1 MKTPDW
7 KLEQDDCLA
16 KMKQF
21 IPKTFQLTM
30 TSPPYFGKLRRYG
43 GKGPLM
49 TLIEYANWQV
59 ECIMEAVRITDGVV
73 LWVANNPV
81 IGGHYKPA
89 NELIIDVVSR
99 HSEVVVKRPII
110 WHKNAGSSAKDWL
123 RNDYEQILVFGNAK
137 SKLHCDWM
145 QIAQPKKFKT
155 GGVYRQRNQTG
166 TRVVGGKYPK
176 NVFANPG
183 DVLFVDQE
191 LDLVEVFQ
199 EVLLH
204 GDAYKISPSQELRL
218 LQEAIDSQTLRQWS
232 SGIRE
237 GLRSAD
243 LLQQKLHGSRGADSF
258 HNHVPY
264 MQKNL
269 PAAELR
275 KSVLFD
281 CLCGD
286 WKEEEDGRRGSNQQE
301 PDRGPDYQGKKV
313 LRKVPNKRRSSRSP
327 QGRRHVEQQSGEL
340 AGALPNLPRNS
351 PQSGSQIK
359 NQVQRLWEKSGKELQ
374 EIWSALRHA
383 LPEIKKTWFSA
394 LSEIQSW
401 DQLGIEAKSDVIR
414 CTVGGGQMGYDKEDD
429 KLACSGFAPYPYN
442 LADQLV
448 RVFSKPGDCVFDPF
462 AGTCTTGVA
471 ALVNERDFVG
481 VDNDPAAIKVG
492 QTRLARAISCP
503 PLPDED

>member
-1 MKTPDW
+1 MTPTW
-7 KLEQDDCLA
+7 ELECEDSLA
-16 KMKQF
+16 KMRQF

-49 TLIEYANWQV
+49 TLIEYVNWQV
-59 ECIMEAVRITDGVV
+59 ACIAEAVRITDGVV

-81 IGGHYKPA
+81 IGGRYRAA
-89 NELIIDVVSR
+89 NEMILSVLDRDDGVVI
-99 HSEVVVKRPII
+99 KRPII

-123 RNDYEQILVFGNAK
+123 RNDYEQILVFGNPS
-137 SKLHCDWM
+137 SKMHCDWM

-183 DVLFVDQE
+183 DVLR
-191 LDLVEVFQ
+191 
-199 EVLLH
+199 
-204 GDAYKISPSQELRL
+204 IS
-218 LQEAIDSQTLRQWS
+218 
-232 SGIRE
+232 
-237 GLRSAD
+237 
-243 LLQQKLHGSRGADSF
+243 
-258 HNHVPY
+258 
-264 MQKNL
+264 
-269 PAAELR
+269 
-275 KSVLFD
+275 
-281 CLCGD
+281 
-286 WKEEEDGRRGSNQQE
+286 
-301 PDRGPDYQGKKV
+301 
-313 LRKVPNKRRSSRSP
+313 
-327 QGRRHVEQQSGEL
+327 
-340 AGALPNLPRNS
+340 
-351 PQSGSQIK
+351 
-359 NQVQRLWEKSGKELQ
+359 
-374 EIWSALRHA
+374 
-383 LPEIKKTWFSA
+383 
-394 LSEIQSW
+394 
-401 DQLGIEAKSDVIR
+401 
-414 CTVGGGQMGYDKEDD
+414 VGGGQMGYDKEDD

-442 LADQLV
+442 IADQLV